1 MHHQRI
7 KDTQDICKNMG
18 DLECSRACL
27 LEKRTGGGQGTR
39 ATPRWRLLRR
49 LPEPWAPPPGLLPR
63 TLEASPPLT
72 HLLHVCA
79 R

>member
-18 DLECSRACL
+18 DLESSGACL
-27 LEKRTGGGQGTR
+27 SGKRMGSGQGTR
-39 ATPRWRLLRR
+39 ATPPRWLLHR
-49 LPEPWAPPPGLLPR
+49 LPEPRAPPPSSLPQ
-63 TLEASPPLT
+63 TLEASLPPA